1 MKRIFLYSV
10 AAAAMVAAAGITAA
24 EHNKDCKGV
33 HGKATAVTEQGVV
46 VNDKLFKVGETT
58 RVTKGD
64 QVVKLQK
71 VTPGDIVCLD
81 TRGRDDLQASGEV
94 ASLTVLSPDANV
106 TREKEVVREKEKIEI
121 REKN

>member
-1 MKRIFLYSV
+1 MKQKILYSV
-10 AAAAMVAAAGITAA
+10 AAVSMLAFSAIAA

-46 VNDKLFKVGETT
+46 VNDKLFKIGETT
-58 RVTKGD
+58 RITKGD
-64 QVVKLQK
+64 QVVKIEK

-81 TRGRDDLQASGEV
+81 TRGKDDVQAAGEV

-106 TREKEVVREKEKIEI
+106 TKEKEVVREKEKIEI
-121 REKN
+121 REQK